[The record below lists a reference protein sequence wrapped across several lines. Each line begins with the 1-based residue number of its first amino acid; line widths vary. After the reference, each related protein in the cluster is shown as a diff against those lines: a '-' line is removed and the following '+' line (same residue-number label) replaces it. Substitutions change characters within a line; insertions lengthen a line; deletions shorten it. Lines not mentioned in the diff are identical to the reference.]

1 MADVYAPIRAGTDI
15 AFLGGIIRHILE
27 NDLWFR
33 DYVVHY
39 TNIATI
45 IEDGFRSATEGLFF
59 SGWDEDKRKYTNESW
74 QYRGEEVPSSL
85 AEHNVHTTDALRRR
99 PGNEDVSRT
108 LTDVNAIISEVMG
121 GHYAIDGVQWK
132 SIEEARNALG
142 ALAPRAS
149 RSGHT
154 PNAAPPP
161 AGVSG

>member
-1 MADVYAPIRAGTDI
+1 MSEDRFDRELEHALEALDRLLRKHPRDIETDVVQATRA
-15 AFLGGIIRHILE
+15 LVHL
-27 NDLWFR
+27 R
-33 DYVVHY
+33 DRL
-39 TNIATI
+39 I
-45 IEDGFRSATEGLFF
+45 
-59 SGWDEDKRKYTNESW
+59 
-74 QYRGEEVPSSL
+74 
-85 AEHNVHTTDALRRR
+85 ALRRR

-154 PNAAPPP
+154 PNSAPPP
-161 AGVSG
+161 AGMSG